1 MGLNVMGKKKKKKRE
16 GDPASCD
23 VMYTDCGF
31 FSLDKC
37 IL

>member
-1 MGLNVMGKKKKKKRE
+1 MGLNVMEKKKN
-16 GDPASCD
+16 GGGNPASCD